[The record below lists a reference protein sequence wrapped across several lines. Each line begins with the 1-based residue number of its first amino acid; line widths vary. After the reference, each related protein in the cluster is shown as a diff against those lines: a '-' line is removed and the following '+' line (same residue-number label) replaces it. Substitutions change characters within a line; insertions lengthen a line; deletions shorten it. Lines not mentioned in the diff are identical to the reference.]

1 LTYDEMISKNS
12 LQIQNEINQ
21 IKQFVKLIHD
31 QKEKIV
37 KYIHNYRIENQIK
50 IKQLNNN
57 FEQQVDR
64 F

>member
-1 LTYDEMISKNS
+1 MISKNS

-21 IKQFVKLIHD
+21 IKQFVKLIRD

-37 KYIHNYRIENQIK
+37 KYMHNYRIENQIK

-57 FEQQVDR
+57 LEQQVDR